1 MNIINKNGISQTTT
15 SQFGEDIIVN
25 YLIKLLKNNNII
37 DDVTYID
44 IGACDPVRNN
54 NTVRFYEQNL
64 LNSSMTSKSVLIEAN
79 PYQYERCKE
88 IRPNDV
94 SLNAIIVEQNN
105 ENKKMPFYIF
115 ANGSGLNTMSKM
127 QAESILKELP
137 EAFTHY
143 DTVMVETITINEI
156 IDKYFQDKPPVF
168 IDLDI
173 EGIELKILKSF
184 DFKKCKPLIW
194 CIETSELITEYQVGR
209 KENDII
215 KFMKSKGYEVYA
227 DTYLNTI
234 FIKRSIL
241 KKLIRKHS
249 MKNRCINIEK
259 IFSIKNE
266 YSNNKKYKVIN
277 ILGIKIKIKA
287 KIPCRKGVYNNGG
300 GGLIVNIPKHA
311 YPCKKSVRCA

>member
-1 MNIINKNGISQTTT
+1 MQTINKNGISEITT

-37 DDVTYID
+37 NDVTYID

-64 LNSSMTSKSVLIEAN
+64 LNTHMTSKSILIEAN

-88 IRPNDV
+88 IRPNDIV
-94 SLNAIIVEQNN
+94 LNAVIVDQGF
-105 ENKKMPFYIF
+105 ENKKIPFYVF
-115 ANGSGLNTMSKM
+115 ANESGLNTMSKT

-137 EAFTHY
+137 EVFTHY

-156 IDKYFQDKPPVF
+156 IEKYFKDKPPVF

-184 DFKKCKPLIW
+184 NFKKCKPLIW
-194 CIETSELITEYQVGR
+194 CIETSELITEYQVGK
-209 KENDII
+209 KENDIV

-234 FIKRSIL
+234 FVESKTL
-241 KKLIRKHS
+241 KTITRKVC
-249 MKNRCINIEK
+249 MRKNVIDLEK
-259 IFSIKNE
+259 IFSVKNS
-266 YSNNKKYKVIN
+266 YSEHKSHKVIN
-277 ILGIKIKIKA
+277 LLGMKIKIKRQIHCD
-287 KIPCRKGVYNNGG
+287 KRICNNFPGG
-300 GGLIVNIPKHA
+300 GG
-311 YPCKKSVRCA
+311 

>member
-1 MNIINKNGISQTTT
+1 MNTINKNGISEITT

-37 DDVTYID
+37 KDLTYID

-54 NTVRFYEQNL
+54 NTIRFYEQNL
-64 LNSSMTSKSVLIEAN
+64 KTNMTSKSVLIEAN
-79 PYQYERCKE
+79 PYQYEKCKE
-88 IRPNDV
+88 IRSGDIV
-94 SLNAIIVEQNN
+94 LNAVIVD
-105 ENKKMPFYIF
+105 KKNDNTKIPFYVF
-115 ANGSGLNTMSKM
+115 ANESDLNTMSKV
-127 QAESILKELP
+127 QAESILKEGVF
-137 EAFTHY
+137 AHY
-143 DTVMVETITINEI
+143 DTVMVETVTINDV
-156 IDKYFQDKPPVF
+156 IDRYFKNHPPVF

-184 DFKKCKPLIW
+184 NFKKCRPLIW
-194 CIETSELITEYQVGR
+194 CIETSELITEYQVGK

-215 KFMKSKGYEVYA
+215 KFMKSNGYEVYA

-234 FIKRSIL
+234 FIDKNIL
-241 KKLIRKHS
+241 KILIRTHS
-249 MKNRCINIEK
+249 MKNNCINIEK

-287 KIPCRKGVYNNGG
+287 SKPCDESVCNNGVG
-300 GGLIVNIPKHA
+300 GA
-311 YPCKKSVRCA
+311 DS